1 MVAVDKVDRQMDKVN
16 NHHCLQVSKKVGA
29 RQKLAL
35 TLFTRGRRGRS
46 AQMTLLLGL
55 SDDSGCCSCSP
66 PFATHAYLDLV

>member
-1 MVAVDKVDRQMDKVN
+1 MAVDKVDKQMDKVN

-35 TLFTRGRRGRS
+35 TLFTRGRTGRS

-55 SDDSGCCSCSP
+55 SDDSGCCSSST
-66 PFATHAYLDLV
+66 PFSAHAYLDLV